1 MNFEKIEMSGFKSFA
16 DKVEITFD
24 NGVTGIVGP
33 NGCGKSNIADAIRWV
48 LGEQS
53 AKSLRGS
60 SMTDVIFNGT
70 QSRKSLSYCE
80 VSLYFDNSNHIFKS
94 CDYNE
99 VILTRKLFRS
109 GESEYYVNKQ
119 PSLLREIVRLL
130 HECGVSKN
138 GYTIIGQ
145 GKVSEILNSK
155 PEDRR
160 VIFEEAVGIA
170 QAKAKKLETERKLE
184 RVHDNLV
191 RIFDVT
197 SVHEKNLEPL
207 ARSAQK
213 TRQFL
218 ELSSQLKYHEIN
230 NYLYKYD
237 NASEIKG
244 RISTRI
250 QGIDEETAL
259 RTQEL
264 NETIS
269 RYNAH
274 VEERSQSD
282 ETIRVLNEQILEM
295 SLKQENLSGKTNV
308 YTERIS
314 GFRSEIQRLTEEIEN
329 KKQGV
334 ELSKKAIEAKQK
346 DLEDYSNERENLVAK
361 LKELEGELSNVL
373 TAIARDENAAFMAQ
387 STMLKAAENLADI
400 SKNIGS
406 LDREKSFISDKQR
419 EIISKVE
426 SLTQVRKQLESEKT
440 RVSKEI
446 SDNES
451 SQAKLNDSIARLEKE
466 ISDGNN
472 KISELSNRI
481 YRVNMEISSCE
492 TNMKIYSNLKDSFEG
507 YPTSVKRLMLSA
519 KENAQLNSKIKGVVA
534 SILKTEKKF
543 EVAIETALGN
553 AVQNIVTATPEDA
566 QYLIEYLK
574 RSEGGRVTFLPV
586 SAVRPHTDGSEITSA
601 LGDRG
606 AVGLATKLVKYDSYY
621 DNVIRYLLGNTLV
634 ADSID
639 NAVLI
644 AKKHRFSF
652 KIVTLDGDVINPSG
666 SMTGGSRRQNQANL
680 LSSERMI
687 EKLTEDIAQR
697 QKELEKLTRDK
708 QLLTDVCNDNVD
720 KLDAL
725 NANLHS
731 LKEDNSALKVR
742 LSSYQ
747 GLIDSNE
754 KELSAHNDEIGAV
767 TKRLEQ
773 IAVEYV
779 HIEEG
784 NKQLVEEKESAST
797 TALKHQ
803 SENEQRKQK
812 RDALLNDISAAKSRD
827 SYLEAEIKASNSDIE
842 RLSASLKDDLSVIER
857 NAQMIETDKGIIDG
871 FYEEIN
877 RITAEAEETSGI
889 KEVRDKRDAEEK
901 RRNDL
906 DTMIKQDNL
915 KRDVLNSEINK
926 LADRRHREEIE
937 SSKVDS
943 ELDYMRQRVEEE
955 YNETYETCNA
965 LRDPEYDITI
975 SNDEITRLKRRIS
988 ALGGINANAIQ
999 EYEQL
1004 SQEYKELLTQK
1015 EDLEKAE
1022 ADLKEALKTIRDEM
1036 LTEFNNGFEEIR
1048 KHFQQI
1054 FKELFGGGRADLL
1067 LDYTDVDDPLNAGVE
1082 IVAEPPGKKLQKI
1095 SLLSGGEMSL
1105 TAIAILFA
1113 ILKLRPM
1120 PFCVLD
1126 EVEAPLDD
1134 ANVERFARY
1143 LKKFS
1148 NETQFIVI
1156 THKKVTMELSD
1167 ALFGVTMQEKG
1178 VSKIVSV
1185 KLNEIN
1191 ETMTD

>member
-80 VSLYFDNSNHIFKS
+80 VSLYFDNSERIFKS

-207 ARSAQK
+207 ARAAQK

-218 ELSSQLKYHEIN
+218 EFSEQLKYHEIN

-237 NASEIKG
+237 NASEIKN
-244 RISTRI
+244 RINTRI
-250 QGIDEETAL
+250 QGLDEESAL
-259 RTQEL
+259 RNQEL
-264 NETIS
+264 IETNE
-269 RYNAH
+269 RYTLHN
-274 VEERSQSD
+274 EERSKSD
-282 ETIRVLNEQILEM
+282 EVIKTLNEQILDM
-295 SLKQENLSGKTNV
+295 SLAQEKISSETTIYK
-308 YTERIS
+308 ERIS
-314 GFRSEIQRLTEEIEN
+314 YFKSEILRLQEEIDN
-329 KKQGV
+329 KKEGV
-334 ELSKKAIEAKQK
+334 ELSKKAIEAKNQS
-346 DLEDYSNERENLVAK
+346 LAENHEERAYLAGK
-361 LKELEGELSNVL
+361 LKELEGELASVL
-373 TAIARDENAAFMAQ
+373 SAIARDENATFLAQ
-387 STMLKAAENLADI
+387 SAMLKATENLADI

-406 LDREKSFISDKQR
+406 LDKEKTFITDKQQ
-419 EIISKVE
+419 EIINKVNT
-426 SLTQVRKQLESEKT
+426 LTLARQQLESEKK
-440 RVSKEI
+440 RIQKEI
-446 SDNES
+446 SDNET
-451 SQAKLNDSIARLEKE
+451 SQKDLVEKISALEKE

-472 KISELSNRI
+472 KISELSNRF
-481 YRVNMEISSCE
+481 YRLNMDISASE
-492 TNMKIYSNLKDSFEG
+492 NNKKIYANLKDSFEG
-507 YPTSVKRLMLSA
+507 YPTSVKRLMLTA
-519 KENAQLNSKIKGVVA
+519 KENSQINSKIKGVVA
-534 SILKTEKKF
+534 SIIKTDKKF

-586 SAVRPHTDGSEITSA
+586 SSVRPHLDGAELTSA
-601 LGDRG
+601 LKEKG
-606 AVGLATKLVKYDSYY
+606 ALGSATTLVKYDSYY
-621 DNVIRYLLGNTLV
+621 DNVIKYLLGNTLV
-634 ADSID
+634 VDSID
-639 NAVLI
+639 NAVVI
-644 AKKHRFSF
+644 AKRHRFSF

-666 SMTGGSRRQNQANL
+666 SMTGGSRRQNQMNL

-687 EKLTEDIAQR
+687 EKLTEEIAAKKKDL
-697 QKELEKLTRDK
+697 QKITEDRDKLTN
-708 QLLTDVCNDNVD
+708 LCNDNVD
-720 KLDAL
+720 KLDGL
-725 NANLHS
+725 NVDLQS
-731 LKEDNSALKVR
+731 KKVEISTLKVQ
-742 LSSYQ
+742 LDNYK

-754 KELSAHNDEIGAV
+754 KELTEYNAEIQV
-767 TKRLEQ
+767 VVQRLEQ
-773 IAVEYV
+773 IATEYV
-779 HIEEG
+779 NIEQG
-784 NKQLVEEKESAST
+784 NKDLVEQKQTASSD
-797 TALKHQ
+797 ALKRQ
-803 SENEQRKQK
+803 TENEQRKAK
-812 RDALLNDISAAKSRD
+812 RDELVNTITESKSRD
-827 SYLEAEIKASNSDIE
+827 SALEAEIKSTIAEIE
-842 RLSASLKDDLSVIER
+842 RLNGTLNDDLSVIER
-857 NAQMIETDKGIIDG
+857 DSKMIETDNSAINQ
-871 FYEEIN
+871 FYEEIKK
-877 RITAEAEETSGI
+877 IAVKAEESSGI
-889 KEVRDKRDAEEK
+889 KQVKDRLTAEEK
-901 RRNDL
+901 RRSDL
-906 DTMIKQDNL
+906 DMMIKQDDL
-915 KRDVLNSEINK
+915 KRQVLNAEVSK
-926 LADRRHREEIE
+926 LAEKRHNEELEI
-937 SSKVDS
+937 SKVDG
-943 ELDYMRQRVEEE
+943 ELEYMRKRVEEE
-955 YNETYETCNA
+955 YNETYETCVS
-965 LRDPEYDITI
+965 LKDPEYDITT
-975 SNDEITRLKRRIS
+975 SNDEIQRLKRRIS
-988 ALGGINANAIQ
+988 SLGGINANAIQ

-1004 SQEYKELLTQK
+1004 SQEYRELITQK
-1015 EDLEKAE
+1015 EDLEKGE
-1022 ADLKEALKTIRDEM
+1022 ADLKEALKAIRDEM
-1036 LTEFNNGFEEIR
+1036 LTEFNKGFEEIR
-1048 KHFQQI
+1048 QHFQII

-1067 LDYTDVDDPLNAGVE
+1067 LDYSDVDDPLNAGVE

-1095 SLLSGGEMSL
+1095 SLLSGGEMAL

-1126 EVEAPLDD
+1126 EIEAPLDD

-1156 THKKVTMELSD
+1156 THKKVTMELAD

-1185 KLNEIN
+1185 KLSDIN
-1191 ETMTD
+1191 ETMAD

>member
-138 GYTIIGQ
+138 GYSIIGQ
-145 GKVSEILNSK
+145 GKVSEILSSK

-170 QAKAKKLETERKLE
+170 QAKTKKIETERKLE

-207 ARSAQK
+207 ARAAQK

-218 ELSSQLKYHEIN
+218 EYSSQLKYHEIN

-244 RISTRI
+244 RINTRI
-250 QGIDEETAL
+250 QGIDEETEL

-282 ETIRVLNEQILEM
+282 ETIRILNEQILEM

-314 GFRSEIQRLTEEIEN
+314 SFRSEISRLTEEIEN

-346 DLEDYSNERENLVAK
+346 DLESYSNERETLVAK

-373 TAIARDENAAFMAQ
+373 AAIARDENAAFMAQ

-440 RVSKEI
+440 RISKEI
-446 SDNES
+446 SENES
-451 SQAKLNDSIARLEKE
+451 AQLKLNDAIARLEKE

-492 TNMKIYSNLKDSFEG
+492 TNKKIYSNLKDSFEG

-534 SILKTEKKF
+534 SILKTDKKF

-586 SAVRPHTDGSEITSA
+586 SAVRPHIDGSEITSA
-601 LGDRG
+601 LSDRG

-634 ADSID
+634 ADTID

-697 QKELEKLTRDK
+697 QKELEKLNRDK
-708 QLLTDVCNDNVD
+708 QLLTNVCNDNVD
-720 KLDAL
+720 KLDAF

-754 KELSAHNDEIGAV
+754 KELSAYNDEIGAV

-803 SENEQRKQK
+803 NENEQRKQK
-812 RDALLNDISAAKSRD
+812 RDALLNDISVAKSRD

-842 RLSASLKDDLSVIER
+842 RLTAALKDDVSIIER
-857 NAQMIETDKGIIDG
+857 NEQIITTDKGIIDG

-915 KRDVLNSEINK
+915 KRDVLNAEINK
-926 LADRRHREEIE
+926 LAERRHREEIE

-975 SNDEITRLKRRIS
+975 SNDEITRLKRKIS
-988 ALGGINANAIQ
+988 SLGGINANAIQ

-1004 SQEYKELLTQK
+1004 SQEYQDLLTQK

-1022 ADLKEALKTIRDEM
+1022 ADLKEVLKTIRDQM

-1067 LDYTDVDDPLNAGVE
+1067 LDYADVDDPLNAGVE

-1156 THKKVTMELSD
+1156 THKKVTMELAD

-1185 KLNEIN
+1185 KLSEIN

>member
-1 MNFEKIEMSGFKSFA
+1 MNFEKIEMTGFKSFA

-80 VSLYFDNSNHIFKS
+80 VSLYFDNSERIFKS

-145 GKVSEILNSK
+145 GKTAEILNSK

-160 VIFEEAVGIA
+160 VIFEEAIGIA

-184 RVHDNLV
+184 RVHDNLQ
-191 RIFDVT
+191 RICDVT
-197 SVHEKNLEPL
+197 QIHEKNLEPL
-207 ARSAQK
+207 ARAAQK
-213 TRQFL
+213 TRQFR
-218 ELSSQLKYHEIN
+218 EYSEKLKYHEIN

-237 NASEIKG
+237 NASEIIS
-244 RISTRI
+244 RINTRI
-250 QGIDEETAL
+250 QGLEEEFAL
-259 RTQEL
+259 RTREL
-264 NETIS
+264 AETNKL
-269 RYNAH
+269 YAAH
-274 VEERSQSD
+274 TEERSNSD
-282 ETIRVLNEQILEM
+282 EKIRALNEKILEL
-295 SLKQENLSGKTNV
+295 SVTETKLSGDTQI

-314 GFRSEIQRLTEEIEN
+314 YFKSEIKRLQEEIDN
-329 KKQGV
+329 KTEGV
-334 ELSKKAIEAKQK
+334 ELTRKAVNAKKDSLKEF
-346 DLEDYSNERENLVAK
+346 NEERAFLSGK
-361 LKELEGELSNVL
+361 LKELEGELSSVMA
-373 TAIARDENAAFMAQ
+373 AIASDENATYLAQ
-387 STMLKAAENLADI
+387 SAMLKAAENLADV

-406 LDREKSFISDKQR
+406 LDKEKSFVSDKQK
-419 EIISKVE
+419 EIIEKV
-426 SLTQVRKQLESEKT
+426 SLLSEARKGLEAEKA
-440 RVSKEI
+440 RILKEI
-446 SDNES
+446 SDNETL
-451 SQAKLNDSIARLEKE
+451 QRNLTDKIARLEKE

-472 KISELSNRI
+472 KTAELANRI
-481 YRVNMEISSCE
+481 YKLNMEISSLE
-492 TNMKIYSNLKDSFEG
+492 TNKKIYSNLKDSFDG
-507 YPTSVKRLMLSA
+507 YPTSVKRLMLTA
-519 KENAQLNSKIKGVVA
+519 KENAKINSKIKGVVA
-534 SILKTEKKF
+534 SIIKTDKKY
-543 EVAIETALGN
+543 EIAIETALGN
-553 AVQNIVTATPEDA
+553 AVQNVVTATPEDA

-586 SAVRPHTDGSEITSA
+586 TSVRPHLDGAEITAA
-601 LGDRG
+601 LSEKG
-606 AVGLATKLVKYDSYY
+606 ALGLATKLVSYDQYY

-634 ADSID
+634 VDNIE
-639 NAVLI
+639 NAVII
-644 AKKHRFSF
+644 AKKRRFSF

-666 SMTGGSRRQNQANL
+666 SMTGGSRRQNQMNL

-687 EKLTEDIAQR
+687 EKLTEDIAA
-697 QKELEKLTRDK
+697 KTKDLEKLTEDK
-708 QLLTDVCNDNVD
+708 DRLTAACNDNVD
-720 KLDAL
+720 KLDASNEEL
-725 NANLHS
+725 QS
-731 LKEDNSALKVR
+731 LKQKYSALKVS
-742 LSSYQ
+742 LTSYQ
-747 GLIDSNE
+747 GLIDSNDT
-754 KELSAHNDEIGAV
+754 ELIGYNAEIQAV

-773 IAVEYV
+773 ISQEFL

-784 NKQLVEEKESAST
+784 NKQLVEEKESASSD
-797 TALKHQ
+797 ALKRQ
-803 SENEQRKQK
+803 SENEQRKAR
-812 RDALLNDISAAKSRD
+812 RDEILKAISDSNSRD
-827 SYLEAEIKASNSDIE
+827 SALEAEIRSANSEIE
-842 RLSASLKDDLSVIER
+842 RLEGTLNDDLSVIDR
-857 NAQMIETDKGIIDG
+857 DKQMIQTDNDLIDQ
-871 FYEEIN
+871 FYVEIN
-877 RITAEAEETSGI
+877 KIAARAEETSGI
-889 KEVRDKRDAEEK
+889 KELREKLDAEES
-901 RRNDL
+901 RRTDL
-906 DTMIKQDNL
+906 DEMLKQDDL
-915 KRDVLNSEINK
+915 KKDLLNSEINK
-926 LADRRHREEIE
+926 ISEKKHNEELEI
-937 SSKVDS
+937 SKVDG
-943 ELDYMRQRVEEE
+943 ELEYMRKRVEEE
-955 YNETYETCNA
+955 YHETYETCCS
-965 LRDPEYDITI
+965 LKDPEYDIAT
-975 SNDEITRLKRRIS
+975 SNEEIAELKRKIS
-988 ALGGINANAIQ
+988 RLGGINANAIE

-1004 SQEYKELLTQK
+1004 SQEYRELIDQK
-1015 EDLEKAE
+1015 EDLEKGQ
-1022 ADLKEALKTIRDEM
+1022 ADLKEALKAIRDEM
-1036 LTEFNNGFEEIR
+1036 LTEFNKGFEEIR

-1095 SLLSGGEMSL
+1095 SLLSGGEMAL

-1126 EVEAPLDD
+1126 EIEAPLDD

-1156 THKKVTMELSD
+1156 THKKVTMELAD

-1185 KLNEIN
+1185 KLSDIN

>member
-53 AKSLRGS
+53 AKTLRGS
-60 SMTDVIFNGT
+60 NMTDVIFAGT

-80 VSLYFDNSNHIFKS
+80 VSLYFDNSQRIFKS

-138 GYTIIGQ
+138 GYSIIGQ
-145 GKVSEILNSK
+145 GKVSEILSSK

-170 QAKAKKLETERKLE
+170 QAKSKKIETERKLE
-184 RVHDNLV
+184 RVHENLV

-207 ARSAQK
+207 RKAAEK

-218 ELSSQLKYHEIN
+218 DLSEQLKYHEIN

-237 NASEIKG
+237 NANGIKERIDLRIKG
-244 RISTRI
+244 L
-250 QGIDEETAL
+250 DEEYKL
-259 RTQEL
+259 RSDEL
-264 NETIS
+264 SETVE

-274 VEERSQSD
+274 VEERSKSD
-282 ETIRVLNEQILEM
+282 EKIRSLNQIILDMSVTQEQF
-295 SLKQENLSGKTNV
+295 SGRANV
-308 YTERIS
+308 YNERIS
-314 GFRSEIQRLTEEIEN
+314 HFNSEIVRLQEEIDT
-329 KKQGV
+329 KKEGV
-334 ELSKKAIEAKQK
+334 ELTKKAITAKTESVTKFRAEKEHLAVKLK
-346 DLEDYSNERENLVAK
+346 DLNS
-361 LKELEGELSNVL
+361 ELNRVL
-373 TAIARDENAAFMAQ
+373 AEIARDENAAYVAQ
-387 STMLKAAENLADI
+387 SAMLKAAENLADI
-400 SKNIGS
+400 SKNLGS
-406 LDREKSFISDKQR
+406 LDKEKTFVSDKQR
-419 EIISKVE
+419 ETIDKVNM
-426 SLTQVRKQLESEKT
+426 LTASRKTLEADKAEIVDAILESEKQ
-440 RVSKEI
+440 
-446 SDNES
+446 
-451 SQAKLNDSIARLEKE
+451 QAKLNDEISRLEKE

-472 KISELSNRI
+472 KLSELSNKI
-481 YRVNMEISSCE
+481 YQLGNYITSLE
-492 TNMKIYSNLKDSFEG
+492 TNKKLYSGLKDSFEG
-507 YPTSVKRLMLSA
+507 YPTSVKRLMLTA
-519 KENAQLNSKIKGVVA
+519 KENAQLNQRIKGVVA
-534 SILKTEKKF
+534 SIIKTDKQY

-553 AVQNIVTATPEDA
+553 AVQNVVTATPEDA

-586 SAVRPHTDGSEITSA
+586 SAVRPHLDGSEITSA
-601 LGDRG
+601 LSDKG
-606 AVGLATKLVKYDSYY
+606 AIGLATKLVKYDSYY
-621 DNVIRYLLGNTLV
+621 ENVIRYLLGNTLI

-639 NAVLI
+639 NAVII
-644 AKKHRFSF
+644 AKRHRFAF

-666 SMTGGSRRQNQANL
+666 SMTGGSRRQNQTNL

-687 EKLTEDIAQR
+687 EKLTEDIKQR
-697 QKELEKLTRDK
+697 QAELEKLNRYRET
-708 QLLTDVCNDNVD
+708 LNGACNDNVD

-725 NANLHS
+725 TEKLQAEKQS
-731 LKEDNSALKVR
+731 YSALKVK
-742 LSSYQ
+742 LSSYED
-747 GLIDSNE
+747 LISANE
-754 KELSAHNDEIGAV
+754 SQLQQYNAEIEVV
-767 TKRLEQ
+767 TKRLEE
-773 IAVEYV
+773 ITSEFV

-784 NKQLVEEKESAST
+784 NRQLSQEKASASSD
-797 TALKHQ
+797 ALKHQ
-803 SENEQRKQK
+803 SENEQRKQN
-812 RDALLNDISAAKSRD
+812 RDKLMADISEAKSRD
-827 SYLEAEIKASNSDIE
+827 SYLDAEIKSSDEEIS
-842 RLSASLKDDLSVIER
+842 RLNASLSDDNAVIKR
-857 NAQMIETDKGIIDG
+857 NSELIENDKEIIQKH
-871 FYEEIN
+871 YEEIK
-877 RITAEAEETSGI
+877 RITAEAEESSGI
-889 KEVRDKRDAEEK
+889 KEQRDLLLSEEN
-901 RRNDL
+901 RRKEL
-906 DTMIKQDNL
+906 DVMINQDNL
-915 KRDVLNSEINK
+915 KRDVLNAEITK
-926 LADRRHREEIE
+926 ISDKRHNEEIE
-937 SSKVDS
+937 KSKVDS
-943 ELDYMRQRVEEE
+943 ELEFMRQRVEEE
-955 YNETYETCNA
+955 YNETYETCIRFKDEN
-965 LRDPEYDITI
+965 YDITNSDEQI
-975 SNDEITRLKRRIS
+975 SSLKRSIS
-988 ALGGINANAIQ
+988 RLGGINANAIQ

-1004 SQEYKELLTQK
+1004 SAEYGDLLTQK

-1022 ADLKEALKTIRDEM
+1022 SDLKEALKTIRDEM
-1036 LTEFNNGFEEIR
+1036 LSEFNAGFEEIR

-1067 LDYTDVDDPLNAGVE
+1067 LDYTDVEDPLNAGVE

-1095 SLLSGGEMSL
+1095 SLLSGGEMAL

-1126 EVEAPLDD
+1126 EIEAPLDD

-1156 THKKVTMELSD
+1156 THKKVTMELAD

-1185 KLNEIN
+1185 KLSDIN
-1191 ETMTD
+1191 ETMAD